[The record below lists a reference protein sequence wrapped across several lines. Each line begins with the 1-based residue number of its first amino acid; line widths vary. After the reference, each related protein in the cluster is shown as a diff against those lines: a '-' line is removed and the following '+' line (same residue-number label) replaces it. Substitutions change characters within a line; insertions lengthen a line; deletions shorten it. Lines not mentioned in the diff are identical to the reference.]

1 LLADVPYEYDAGP
14 EKVRRLCVYN
24 GGFLTQPRLRRIL
37 ALSGYRV
44 SLGLPREGDMVGVWG
59 QSPTAHRGEA
69 MAAKYD
75 VPLVR
80 IEDAFWRSLHPG
92 RAVSAPPLG
101 LMIDRKA
108 VHFDPAV
115 PSELETLLATHPLD
129 DTALLNRARG
139 LIDRAQEAHLTK
151 YSAIDLDVAAPAA
164 GYVLV
169 IDQTYGDAA
178 VKASGADR
186 NRFLEM
192 LFVAQEENPG
202 ARIVIK
208 THPETA
214 KGLRA
219 GYFDQVAPAD
229 NMILFDTP
237 ISPWKLFEG
246 AIGVYTV
253 SSQMGFEAIFAGH
266 KPRVFGQPFY
276 AGWGLTVDEFP
287 VQRRQRVLTRA
298 QLFAGAMLLYPKWY
312 NTFEDRLATAEEA
325 AEALIAQTRAWRED
339 HRGWVASG
347 MRLWKRGPLQK
358 VYGQHKRMIFQDD
371 PAKARQADRPW
382 MVWAGKAEV
391 GHHDAVRVEDGF
403 IRSRGLGA
411 ELVPPLSLV
420 TDDIGIYYD
429 PSRPSR
435 LEQLIAQRA
444 EMRADQVRRAEA
456 LIHSL
461 TSQGISKYNLGGTE
475 IDLPKGERILVVGQV
490 EDDASIRTGA
500 GEIATNRALLENARA
515 AHPDAV
521 VIYKPHPDVTAGL
534 RVGDFDASDLADLV
548 LPDADISAL
557 LDQVSEVWTMTSL
570 TGFEALLRGVH
581 VVTTGAPFYAG
592 WGLTQD
598 LGDVPP
604 RRRAEMTL
612 AGLVHATLIDYPRYF
627 DPKTGLAC
635 AVEVAVKRLAQGD
648 VPHPSKLNRMT
659 SKLQGLFASS
669 AHLWR

>member
-14 EKVRRLCVYN
+14 EGVRRLFVYN
-24 GGFLTQPRLRRIL
+24 GGFLTQPRVRRIL
-37 ALSGYRV
+37 ELSGYKIT
-44 SLGLPREGDMVGVWG
+44 LGLPKPDDYVGVWG

-69 MAAKYD
+69 IAEKYGA
-75 VPLVR
+75 PLLRV
-80 IEDAFWRSLHPG
+80 EDAFWRSLHPG
-92 RAVSAPPLG
+92 RAEKAPPLG
-101 LMIDRKA
+101 LMFDRKTI
-108 VHFDPAV
+108 HFDPSI
-115 PSELETLLATHPLD
+115 PSDLETLLATHPLD

-139 LIDRAQEAHLTK
+139 LIARVQEAHLTK
-151 YSAIDLDVAAPAA
+151 YSAVDTEIAAPHA

-214 KGLRA
+214 NGLRG
-219 GYFDQVAPAD
+219 GYFDGVSESET
-229 NMILFDTP
+229 ISFCDTP

-246 AIGVYTV
+246 AVGVYTV

-276 AGWGLTVDEFP
+276 AGWGLTIDEFP
-287 VQRRQRVLTRA
+287 VQRRQRILTRA
-298 QLFAGAMLLYPKWY
+298 QLFAAAMLLYPKWY
-312 NTFEDRLATAEEA
+312 DAYEDRLATAEEA

-339 HRGWVASG
+339 RNGWVASG

-358 VYGQHKRMIFQDD
+358 FYGQHKRMVFHDD
-371 PAKARQADRPW
+371 PVKARQTERPW
-382 MVWAGKAEV
+382 MVWAGKAEI

-420 TDDIGIYYD
+420 TDPIGIYYD
-429 PSRPSR
+429 PNRPSR
-435 LEQLIAQRA
+435 LEELIAQRA
-444 EMRADQVRRAEA
+444 ELRADQTNRANA
-456 LIHSL
+456 LIESL
-461 TSQGISKYNLGGTE
+461 TSNGVSKYNLGGASVS
-475 IDLPKGERILVVGQV
+475 LPAGERILVVGQV
-490 EDDASIRTGA
+490 EDDASIRCAA
-500 GEIATNRALLENARA
+500 GDINTNRALLENARA
-515 AHPDAV
+515 AHPDAI
-521 VIYKPHPDVTAGL
+521 VIYRPHPDVTAGL
-534 RVGDFDASDLADLV
+534 RMGACDADDLADFV
-548 LPDADISAL
+548 LPDTDISAL
-557 LDQVSEVWTMTSL
+557 LDDVSELWTMTSL

-604 RRRAEMTL
+604 RRRAEVTL

-635 AVEVAVKRLAQGD
+635 PVEIAVKRLSQGD
-648 VPHPSKLNRMT
+648 VPHPSALNRII
-659 SKLQGLFASS
+659 SKLQGVFASS

>member
-1 LLADVPYEYDAGP
+1 
-14 EKVRRLCVYN
+14 
-24 GGFLTQPRLRRIL
+24 
-37 ALSGYRV
+37 
-44 SLGLPREGDMVGVWG
+44 
-59 QSPTAHRGEA
+59 
-69 MAAKYD
+69 
-75 VPLVR
+75 
-80 IEDAFWRSLHPG
+80 
-92 RAVSAPPLG
+92 
-101 LMIDRKA
+101 MIDRKT
-108 VHFDPAV
+108 VHFDPEV
-115 PSELETLLATHPLD
+115 PSELEVLLATHPLD

-139 LIDRAQEAHLTK
+139 LIARMQEAHLTK
-151 YSAIDLDVAAPAA
+151 YCAIDADIAAPPA

-178 VKASGADR
+178 VKASGADH

-192 LFVAQEENPG
+192 LLVTQEENPG

-208 THPETA
+208 THPATA
-214 KGLRA
+214 KGLRE
-219 GYFDQVAPAD
+219 GYFEGVEPSKTVSF
-229 NMILFDTP
+229 IDTP
-237 ISPWKLFEG
+237 ISPWRLFEG

-253 SSQMGFEAIFAGH
+253 SSQMGFEAIFTGH

-287 VQRRQRVLTRA
+287 VQRRQRTLTRA
-298 QLFAGAMLLYPKWY
+298 QLFAASMLLYPKWY
-312 NTFEDRLATAEEA
+312 DAFEDRLATAEEA
-325 AEALIAQTRAWRED
+325 AEALIVQTRAWTED

-358 VYGQHKRMIFQDD
+358 IYGQHKRMIFRDD

-420 TDDIGIYYD
+420 TDNIGIYYD

-435 LEQLIAQRA
+435 LEKLI
-444 EMRADQVRRAEA
+444 EMRGEMRLDQITRADA
-456 LIHSL
+456 LIQSL
-461 TSQGISKYNLGGTE
+461 TSQGISKYNLGGAE
-475 IDLPKGERILVVGQV
+475 VQLPKGERVLVVGQV
-490 EDDASIRTGA
+490 EDDASIRLGA
-500 GEIATNRALLENARA
+500 GEISTNGALLENARA
-515 AHPDAV
+515 AHPDAIL
-521 VIYKPHPDVTAGL
+521 IYKPHPDVTAGL
-534 RVGDFDASDLADLV
+534 RAGAFNAAELADLV
-548 LPDADISAL
+548 LPNADISTL
-557 LDQVSEVWTMTSL
+557 LSEVSELWTMTSL
-570 TGFEALLRGVH
+570 TGFEALLRGIH

-604 RRRAEMTL
+604 RRRAEITL

-635 AVEVAVKRLAQGD
+635 PVEVAVKRLANGD
-648 VPHPSKLNRMT
+648 VPHPNALNRLISKL
-659 SKLQGLFASS
+659 LGVLASS

>member
-1 LLADVPYEYDAGP
+1 MPYDYDAGP
-14 EKVRRLCVYN
+14 ETVRRLCVYN

-44 SLGLPREGDMVGVWG
+44 SLGLPRDGDCVGVWG

-69 MAAKYD
+69 IAAKYGA
-75 VPLVR
+75 PIVR

-92 RAVSAPPLG
+92 RAGKSPPLG
-101 LMIDRKA
+101 LMIDRKT
-108 VHFDPAV
+108 VHFDPEV
-115 PSELETLLATHPLD
+115 PSELEVLLATHPLD

-139 LIDRAQEAHLTK
+139 LIARMQEAHLTK
-151 YSAIDLDVAAPAA
+151 YSAIDADIAAPPA

-214 KGLRA
+214 KGLRE
-219 GYFDQVAPAD
+219 GYFEGVEPSKTVSF
-229 NMILFDTP
+229 IDTP
-237 ISPWKLFEG
+237 ISPWRLFEG

-253 SSQMGFEAIFAGH
+253 SSQMGFEAIFTGH

-287 VQRRQRVLTRA
+287 VQRRQRTLTRA
-298 QLFAGAMLLYPKWY
+298 QLFAASMLLYPKWY
-312 NTFEDRLATAEEA
+312 DAFEDRLATAEEA
-325 AEALIAQTRAWRED
+325 AEALIAQTRAWTED

-358 VYGQHKRMIFQDD
+358 IYGQHKRVIFQDD

-435 LEQLIAQRA
+435 LEKLI
-444 EMRADQVRRAEA
+444 EMRGEMRLDQITRADA
-456 LIHSL
+456 LIQSL
-461 TSQGISKYNLGGTE
+461 SSQGISKYNLGGAE
-475 IDLPKGERILVVGQV
+475 VQLPKGERVLVVGQV
-490 EDDASIRTGA
+490 EDDASIRLGA
-500 GEIATNRALLENARA
+500 GEISTNRALLENARA
-515 AHPDAV
+515 AHPDAIL
-521 VIYKPHPDVTAGL
+521 IYKPHPDVTAGL
-534 RVGDFDASDLADLV
+534 RAGAFNAAELADLV
-548 LPDADISAL
+548 LPNADISAL
-557 LDQVSEVWTMTSL
+557 LSEVSELWTMTSL
-570 TGFEALLRGVH
+570 TGFEALLRGIH

-604 RRRAEMTL
+604 RRRAEITL

-635 AVEVAVKRLAQGD
+635 PVEVAVKRLANGD
-648 VPHPSKLNRMT
+648 VPHPNALNRLI
-659 SKLQGLFASS
+659 SKLQGVFASS

>member
-1 LLADVPYEYDAGP
+1 MPYDYDAGP

-44 SLGLPREGDMVGVWG
+44 SLGLPRDGDYVGVWG

-69 MAAKYD
+69 MAAKYSA
-75 VPLVR
+75 PIVR

-92 RAVSAPPLG
+92 RAEKSPPLG

-108 VHFDPAV
+108 VHFDPDV
-115 PSELETLLATHPLD
+115 PSELEVLLATHPLD

-139 LIDRAQEAHLTK
+139 LIARMQEAHLTK
-151 YSAIDLDVAAPAA
+151 YSAIDVDIAAPPA

-186 NRFLEM
+186 NSFLEM
-192 LFVAQEENPG
+192 LFVAQEENPR

-214 KGLRA
+214 RGLRD
-219 GYFDQVAPAD
+219 GYFGGVEHSDTISFV
-229 NMILFDTP
+229 DTP
-237 ISPWKLFEG
+237 ISPWRLFEG
-246 AIGVYTV
+246 AIGIYTV
-253 SSQMGFEAIFAGH
+253 SSQMGFEAIFTGH

-287 VQRRQRVLTRA
+287 VQRRQRTLTRA
-298 QLFAGAMLLYPKWY
+298 QLFAASMLLYPKWY
-312 NTFEDRLATAEEA
+312 DVYEDRLATAEEA
-325 AEALIAQTRAWRED
+325 AEAMIAQTRTWRED
-339 HRGWVASG
+339 RRGWIASG

-358 VYGQHKRMIFQDD
+358 VYGQHKRMIFEDD
-371 PAKARQADRPW
+371 PIKARQADRPW
-382 MVWAGKAEV
+382 MVWAGKADV

-435 LEQLIAQRA
+435 LEQMIAHRA
-444 EMRADQVRRAEA
+444 EMRLDQIARADA
-456 LIHSL
+456 LIQSL
-461 TSQGISKYNLGGTE
+461 TSQGISKYNLGGTAVE
-475 IDLPKGERILVVGQV
+475 LPKGERVLVVGQV
-490 EDDASIRTGA
+490 EDDASIRLGA
-500 GEIATNRALLENARA
+500 GEISTNRALLENARA

-521 VIYKPHPDVTAGL
+521 LIYKPHPDVTAGL
-534 RVGDFDASDLADLV
+534 RTGAFDASDLADLV
-548 LPDADISAL
+548 LPDADISTL
-557 LDQVSEVWTMTSL
+557 LTEGSELWTMTSL

-604 RRRAEMTL
+604 RRRADVTL

-635 AVEVAVKRLAQGD
+635 PVEVAVKRMANGD
-648 VPHPSKLNRMT
+648 IPHPNALNRLV
-659 SKLQGLFASS
+659 SKLQGMFASS

>member
-1 LLADVPYEYDAGP
+1 MPYDYDAGP
-14 EKVRRLCVYN
+14 EGVRRLCVYN

-44 SLGLPREGDMVGVWG
+44 SLGLPRAGDYVGVWG

-69 MAAKYD
+69 IAAKYKA
-75 VPLVR
+75 PIVR

-92 RAVSAPPLG
+92 RAEKSAPLG
-101 LMIDRKA
+101 LMIDRKS
-108 VHFDPAV
+108 VHFDPTV
-115 PSELETLLATHPLD
+115 PSELEILLATHSLD

-139 LIDRAQEAHLTK
+139 LIARMQEAHLTK
-151 YSAIDLDVAAPAA
+151 YSAIDRDVAAPPA

-169 IDQTYGDAA
+169 IDQTYGDAS
-178 VKASGADR
+178 VKSSGADR

-214 KGLRA
+214 QDLRE
-219 GYFDQVAPAD
+219 GYFGGVAPSD
-229 NMILFDTP
+229 SISFFDAP
-237 ISPWKLFEG
+237 ISPWRLFDG
-246 AIGVYTV
+246 AIGIYTV
-253 SSQMGFEAIFAGH
+253 SSHMGFEAIFTGH
-266 KPRVFGQPFY
+266 KRRVFGQPFY

-287 VQRRQRVLTRA
+287 LQRRQRILTRA
-298 QLFAGAMLLYPKWY
+298 QLFAASMLLYPKWY
-312 NTFEDRLATAEEA
+312 DVYEDRMTTAEDA
-325 AEALIAQTRAWRED
+325 AEALIAQTRAWSED
-339 HRGWVASG
+339 HQGWVASG

-358 VYGQHKRMIFQDD
+358 VYGQHKRMIFQND

-382 MVWAGKAEV
+382 MVWAGKADV

-420 TDDIGIYYD
+420 TDNIGIYYD
-429 PSRPSR
+429 PSRPSQ
-435 LEQLIAQRA
+435 LEQMITQRA
-444 EMRADQVRRAEA
+444 EMRTDQIVRADA
-456 LIHSL
+456 LIQSM
-461 TSQGISKYNLGGTE
+461 TSKGISKYNLGGGSV
-475 IDLPKGERILVVGQV
+475 DLPNGERVLVVGQV
-490 EDDASIRTGA
+490 EDDASIRFGS

-515 AHPDAV
+515 ARPDAV
-521 VIYKPHPDVTAGL
+521 LIYKPHPDVTAGL
-534 RVGDFDASDLADLV
+534 RTGAFDATGLADLV
-548 LPDADISAL
+548 VPDADISAL
-557 LDQVSEVWTMTSL
+557 LDQVSELWTMTSL

-598 LGDVPP
+598 LGNVPP
-604 RRRAEMTL
+604 RRRAEVSL

-635 AVEVAVKRLAQGD
+635 PVEVAVKRLAEGD
-648 VPHPSKLNRMT
+648 VPHPTSLNRLI
-659 SKLQGLFASS
+659 SKMQGAFASY

>member
-1 LLADVPYEYDAGP
+1 M
-14 EKVRRLCVYN
+14 
-24 GGFLTQPRLRRIL
+24 I
-37 ALSGYRV
+37 
-44 SLGLPREGDMVGVWG
+44 
-59 QSPTAHRGEA
+59 
-69 MAAKYD
+69 
-75 VPLVR
+75 
-80 IEDAFWRSLHPG
+80 
-92 RAVSAPPLG
+92 
-101 LMIDRKA
+101 IDRKT
-108 VHFDPAV
+108 VHFDPEV
-115 PSELETLLATHPLD
+115 PSELEVLLATHLLD

-139 LIDRAQEAHLTK
+139 LIARMQEAHLTK
-151 YSAIDLDVAAPAA
+151 YSAIDADIAAPPA

-214 KGLRA
+214 KGLRE
-219 GYFDQVAPAD
+219 GYFEGVEPSKTVSF
-229 NMILFDTP
+229 IDTP
-237 ISPWKLFEG
+237 ISPWRLFEG

-253 SSQMGFEAIFAGH
+253 SSQMGFEAIFTGH

-287 VQRRQRVLTRA
+287 VQRRQRTLTRA
-298 QLFAGAMLLYPKWY
+298 QLFAASMLLYPKWY
-312 NTFEDRLATAEEA
+312 DAFEDRLATAEEA
-325 AEALIAQTRAWRED
+325 AEALIAQTRAWTED

-358 VYGQHKRMIFQDD
+358 IYGQHKRMIFQDD

-435 LEQLIAQRA
+435 LEKLI
-444 EMRADQVRRAEA
+444 EMRGEMRLDQITRADA
-456 LIHSL
+456 LIQSL
-461 TSQGISKYNLGGTE
+461 SSQGISKYNLGGAE
-475 IDLPKGERILVVGQV
+475 VQLPKGERVLVVGQV
-490 EDDASIRTGA
+490 EDDASIRLGA
-500 GEIATNRALLENARA
+500 GEISTNRALVENARA
-515 AHPDAV
+515 AHPDAIL
-521 VIYKPHPDVTAGL
+521 IYKPHPDVTAGL
-534 RVGDFDASDLADLV
+534 RAGAFNAAELADLV
-548 LPDADISAL
+548 LPNADISTL
-557 LDQVSEVWTMTSL
+557 LSEVSKLWTMTSL
-570 TGFEALLRGVH
+570 TGFEALLRGIH

-604 RRRAEMTL
+604 RRRAEITL

-635 AVEVAVKRLAQGD
+635 PVEVAVKRLANGD
-648 VPHPSKLNRMT
+648 VPHPNALNRLISKL
-659 SKLQGLFASS
+659 LGVLASS

>member
-1 LLADVPYEYDAGP
+1 
-14 EKVRRLCVYN
+14 
-24 GGFLTQPRLRRIL
+24 
-37 ALSGYRV
+37 
-44 SLGLPREGDMVGVWG
+44 
-59 QSPTAHRGEA
+59 
-69 MAAKYD
+69 
-75 VPLVR
+75 
-80 IEDAFWRSLHPG
+80 
-92 RAVSAPPLG
+92 
-101 LMIDRKA
+101 MIDRKT
-108 VHFDPAV
+108 VHFDPEV
-115 PSELETLLATHPLD
+115 PSELEVLLATHPLD

-139 LIDRAQEAHLTK
+139 LIARMQEAHLTK
-151 YSAIDLDVAAPAA
+151 YCAIDADIAAPPA

-214 KGLRA
+214 KGLRE
-219 GYFDQVAPAD
+219 GYFEGVEPSKTVSF
-229 NMILFDTP
+229 IDTP
-237 ISPWKLFEG
+237 ISPWRLFEG

-253 SSQMGFEAIFAGH
+253 SSQMGFEAIFTGH

-287 VQRRQRVLTRA
+287 VQRRQRTLTRA
-298 QLFAGAMLLYPKWY
+298 QLFAASMLLYPKWY
-312 NTFEDRLATAEEA
+312 DAFEDRLATAEEA
-325 AEALIAQTRAWRED
+325 AEALIAQTRAWTED

-358 VYGQHKRMIFQDD
+358 IYGQHKRMIFQDD

-435 LEQLIAQRA
+435 LEKLI
-444 EMRADQVRRAEA
+444 EMRGEMRLDQITRADA
-456 LIHSL
+456 LIQSL
-461 TSQGISKYNLGGTE
+461 TSQGISKYNLGGAE
-475 IDLPKGERILVVGQV
+475 VQLPKGERVLVVGQV
-490 EDDASIRTGA
+490 EDDASIRLGA
-500 GEIATNRALLENARA
+500 GEISTNRALLENARA
-515 AHPDAV
+515 AHPDAIL
-521 VIYKPHPDVTAGL
+521 IYKPHPDVTAGL
-534 RVGDFDASDLADLV
+534 RAGAFNAAELADLV
-548 LPDADISAL
+548 LPNADISTL
-557 LDQVSEVWTMTSL
+557 LSEVSELWTMTSL
-570 TGFEALLRGVH
+570 TGFEALLRGIH

-604 RRRAEMTL
+604 RRRAEITL

-635 AVEVAVKRLAQGD
+635 PVEVAVKRLANGD
-648 VPHPSKLNRMT
+648 VPHPNALNRLISKL
-659 SKLQGLFASS
+659 LGVLASS

>member
-1 LLADVPYEYDAGP
+1 MPYDYDAGP

-44 SLGLPREGDMVGVWG
+44 SLGLPRDGDYVGVWG

-69 MAAKYD
+69 MAAKYSA
-75 VPLVR
+75 PIVR

-92 RAVSAPPLG
+92 RAEKSPPLG

-108 VHFDPAV
+108 VHFDPDV
-115 PSELETLLATHPLD
+115 PSELEVLLATHPLD

-139 LIDRAQEAHLTK
+139 LIARMQEAHLTK
-151 YSAIDLDVAAPAA
+151 YSAIDVDIAAPPA

-186 NRFLEM
+186 NSFLEM
-192 LFVAQEENPG
+192 LFVAQEENPR

-214 KGLRA
+214 RGLRD
-219 GYFDQVAPAD
+219 GYFGGVEHSDTISFV
-229 NMILFDTP
+229 DTP
-237 ISPWKLFEG
+237 ISPWRLFEG
-246 AIGVYTV
+246 AIGIYTV
-253 SSQMGFEAIFAGH
+253 SSQMGFEAIFTGH

-287 VQRRQRVLTRA
+287 VQRRQRTLTRA
-298 QLFAGAMLLYPKWY
+298 QLFAASMLLYPKWY
-312 NTFEDRLATAEEA
+312 DVYEDRLATAGEA
-325 AEALIAQTRAWRED
+325 AEAMIAQTRTWRED
-339 HRGWVASG
+339 RQGWIASG

-358 VYGQHKRMIFQDD
+358 VYGQHKRMIFEDD
-371 PAKARQADRPW
+371 PIKARQADRPW
-382 MVWAGKAEV
+382 MVWAGKADV

-435 LEQLIAQRA
+435 LEQMIAHRA
-444 EMRADQVRRAEA
+444 EMRLDQIARADA
-456 LIHSL
+456 LIQSL
-461 TSQGISKYNLGGTE
+461 TSQGISKYNLGGTAVE
-475 IDLPKGERILVVGQV
+475 LPKGERVLVVGQV
-490 EDDASIRTGA
+490 EDDASIRLGA
-500 GEIATNRALLENARA
+500 GEISTNRALLENARA
-515 AHPDAV
+515 AHPDAML
-521 VIYKPHPDVTAGL
+521 IYKPHPDVTAGL
-534 RVGDFDASDLADLV
+534 RTGAFDASDLADLV
-548 LPDADISAL
+548 LPDADISTL
-557 LDQVSEVWTMTSL
+557 LTEVSELWTMTSL

-604 RRRAEMTL
+604 RRRADVTL

-635 AVEVAVKRLAQGD
+635 PVEVAVKRMANGD
-648 VPHPSKLNRMT
+648 IPHPNALNRLV
-659 SKLQGLFASS
+659 SKLQGMFASS